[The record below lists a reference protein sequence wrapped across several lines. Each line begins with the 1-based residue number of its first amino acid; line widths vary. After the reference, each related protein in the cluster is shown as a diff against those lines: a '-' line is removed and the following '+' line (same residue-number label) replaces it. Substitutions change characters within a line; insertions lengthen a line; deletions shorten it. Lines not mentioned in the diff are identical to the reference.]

1 MIEKQVKIVKLQISD
16 SDIKVEITENMFPFE
31 MVNNVEIIDGM
42 NDEDRFSPS
51 TLKDISIIMY
61 SMVGNGVTWQL
72 ADDLAK
78 RLGGNPYEISETL
91 NDIFREYYDLTD
103 EEDYERWKSSP
114 KLYPPIT

>member
-1 MIEKQVKIVKLQISD
+1 MRENQSKIVKLQISN

-42 NDEDRFSPS
+42 KNEDFSPP

-61 SMVGNGVTWQL
+61 SMVGGGVTWQL
-72 ADDLAK
+72 ADELAK

-91 NDIFREYYDLTD
+91 NDVFREYYELTD
-103 EEDYERWKSSP
+103 EEDCERWENSP
-114 KLYPPIT
+114 KLYPPLT

>member
-1 MIEKQVKIVKLQISD
+1 MREKQSKIVKLQISN

-42 NDEDRFSPS
+42 KNEDFSPP

-61 SMVGNGVTWQL
+61 SMVGGGVTWQL
-72 ADDLAK
+72 SDELAK

-91 NDIFREYYDLTD
+91 NDIFREYYELSE
-103 EEDYERWKSSP
+103 EEDCERWESSP
-114 KLYPPIT
+114 KLYPPIV